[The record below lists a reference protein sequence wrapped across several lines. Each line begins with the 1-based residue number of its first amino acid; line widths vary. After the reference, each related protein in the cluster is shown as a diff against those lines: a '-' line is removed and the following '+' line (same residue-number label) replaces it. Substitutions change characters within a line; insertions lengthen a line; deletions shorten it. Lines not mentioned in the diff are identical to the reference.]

1 MVTRV
6 EASRQRYTHKIAW
19 REHPI
24 RVTADQLIMKERKKT
39 DVLTGQLAADDS
51 FVPLPPFCSFNN
63 LWKMSRSNTAAVWS
77 VFWSFSSKLVQKL
90 VQRPHSKLMSH
101 PISSQRTKVEPSSI
115 LHLPYSCHKSIC
127 TCTAASSQHWARG
140 LQLSRS
146 VWSHRELRRTI
157 LPVTRRTG
165 LKSPSRG
172 THCCLYLK
180 H

>member
-6 EASRQRYTHKIAW
+6 EASRQRYTHKIAGGNIQS
-19 REHPI
+19 ES
-24 RVTADQLIMKERKKT
+24 QLISWSWRREKNRCANRT
-39 DVLTGQLAADDS
+39 ISSWWQFRTS
-51 FVPLPPFCSFNN
+51 LPPFCSFNN

-90 VQRPHSKLMSH
+90 VQRPRSKLMSH

-127 TCTAASSQHWARG
+127 TCTAASSQHWTRG

-146 VWSHRELRRTI
+146 VWSHRELRRPI